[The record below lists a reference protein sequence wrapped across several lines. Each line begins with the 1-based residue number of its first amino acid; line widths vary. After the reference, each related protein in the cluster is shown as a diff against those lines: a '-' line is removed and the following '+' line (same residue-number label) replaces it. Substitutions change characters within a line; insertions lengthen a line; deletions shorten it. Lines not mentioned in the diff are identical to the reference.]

1 MMGLIN
7 NVSYKLQNK
16 FNLSSYISISQK
28 NRTDYL
34 KRDINEAIFEMEN
47 HLFFLKKNL
56 NLNQDI
62 TFGLELEFEDANFIE
77 VDKLLRKIVN
87 TSNIFSWKVVPDT
100 SVTKENSN
108 NEICGGEIVTPILR
122 DSYTTWNE
130 VNKVCA
136 MLTHLNANVDG
147 LAGGHIHFGTQIL
160 GDNPQHWINLL
171 KLWTVFE
178 KVIYRFSYGEKSSP
192 RERILS
198 YAKPVAAEFYNVLKY
213 IKDAEFNL
221 KELIKILGSD
231 SDQAINFSNVT
242 DFDYKRDNTIEIRC
256 PNMSLNPVVWQNN
269 VNFFANLLLYCK
281 SDNFNHEL
289 LDAKLKTYSEE
300 ECNIENYQNLYYEEA
315 MQLADLIFTNNKD
328 RIYFLKQYHK
338 CFNKEKENVKQKVL
352 VR

>member
-1 MMGLIN
+1 
-7 NVSYKLQNK
+7 
-16 FNLSSYISISQK
+16 
-28 NRTDYL
+28 
-34 KRDINEAIFEMEN
+34 MEN

-136 MLTHLNANVDG
+136 MLKLLNANVDG

-160 GDNPQHWINLL
+160 GDNPKHWINLL
-171 KLWTVFE
+171 KLWTVYE
-178 KVIYRFSYGEKSSP
+178 KIIYRFSYGEKSFP
-192 RERILS
+192 RERIMS

-269 VNFFANLLLYCK
+269 VNFFAKLFLYCK
-281 SDNFNHEL
+281 SNNFDEDFINE
-289 LDAKLKTYSEE
+289 KLKKYKYKDYSL
-300 ECNIENYQNLYYEEA
+300 NLYHEIYLEEA
-315 MQLADLIFTNNKD
+315 LELSDLIFNNNIDK
-328 RIYFLKQYHK
+328 IYFLKQYLK
-338 CFNKEKENVKQKVL
+338 GFNLKKDTNKSISL
-352 VR
+352 